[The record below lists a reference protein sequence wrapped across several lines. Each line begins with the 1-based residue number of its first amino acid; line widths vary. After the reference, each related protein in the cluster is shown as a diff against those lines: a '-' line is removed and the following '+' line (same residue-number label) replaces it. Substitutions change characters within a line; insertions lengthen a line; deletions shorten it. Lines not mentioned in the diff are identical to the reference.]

1 MIYSGSQPGSSAMPD
16 NYVPFYRRVVD
27 DLRAKMRA
35 GEYAPGSQ
43 LPTKRELCDI
53 YNVST
58 QTIDT
63 AMVLLRDGGWVIRQ
77 GARVFVADPLPT
89 TPSE

>member
-1 MIYSGSQPGSSAMPD
+1 MIYSGSQPGSSVMPAE
-16 NYVPFYRRVVD
+16 YVPYYRRVAD

-35 GEYAPGSQ
+35 GEYQPGSL
-43 LPTKRELCDI
+43 LPTKRELCDY

-63 AMVLLRDGGWVIRQ
+63 AMILLREGGWVIRQ
-77 GARVFVADPLPT
+77 GARVFVADPLPA
-89 TPSE
+89 E